1 MAVLRNVLAYY
12 WILYY
17 AIYVA
22 IWGYLAW
29 QHWGE
34 LQPYGNRTYVLGNI
48 SGASAG
54 IASVIAFF
62 VEVIG
67 RMVLLIPKAINSLLA
82 RGRKEAHDKAR
93 EWWKR
98 KLAAEAKGEP
108 FDEPPPFLSD
118 ADGNENER

>member
-67 RMVLLIPKAINSLLA
+67 RMVLLIPKAVNDIFA
-82 RGRKEAHDKAR
+82 RGRRAERTKAR

-108 FDEPPPFLSD
+108 FDDPPPFLSD
-118 ADGNENER
+118 TEANENER